1 MNLRIAFGGEEDVD
15 VLFGGEETPDIFGGE
30 EPSPPRVHH
39 FHIKNWISRL
49 TSWTN
54 DSAAF
59 ELIMWLSRCE
69 FIALLKNNFDRI
81 SYNADSHRFLHQP

>member
-39 FHIKNWISRL
+39 FHIKN
-49 TSWTN
+49 
-54 DSAAF
+54 
-59 ELIMWLSRCE
+59 
-69 FIALLKNNFDRI
+69 
-81 SYNADSHRFLHQP
+81 